1 MNFFSTCR
9 VLSRSNFS
17 LYTLKLACSL
27 LQKSKDYRL
36 TLFGMNQNH
45 RNKKVSCAIQET
57 KHIDVSN
64 YPCLETVPIS
74 D

>member
-1 MNFFSTCR
+1 
-9 VLSRSNFS
+9 
-17 LYTLKLACSL
+17 